1 MADFSPSVITRQ
13 PQTINTLQYNQFRFV
28 LHRTPQIIYFCQG
41 VKFPG
46 LSMETIKQPSPFAT
60 AIQRTPNN
68 VVYENL
74 EFSFLVAEDFKN
86 WLEIHNWMHKLLPI
100 RKFDGQYKE
109 NFNTSTPNTTE
120 LRYQDASLILLNS
133 ASKAFIQIVFTN
145 CFPISL
151 GGINFSSTVTDTNPV
166 ISTVQ
171 FAYSGY
177 TINTNPL

>member
-1 MADFSPSVITRQ
+1 MSSEFAKSVIARQ

-68 VVYENL
+68 VTYENL

-100 RKFDGQYKE
+100 RKFENQYKE
-109 NFNTSTPNTTE
+109 HGDALNYSSSEVRF
-120 LRYQDASLILLNS
+120 QDASLILLNS
-133 ASKAFIQIVFTN
+133 TSKGFMEIVFNN
-145 CFPISL
+145 CFPVLLS
-151 GGINFSSTVTDTNPV
+151 GIEFSSKVTDTNPV

-177 TINTNPL
+177 TINTL